1 MVVFTNIRNNFENC
15 YICNSA
21 SHIHDT
27 MNDAIHLKYLV
38 AGPNEAASWTNTSCF
53 I

>member
-1 MVVFTNIRNNFENC
+1 
-15 YICNSA
+15 
-21 SHIHDT
+21 

-38 AGPNEAASWTNTSCF
+38 AGPNDPIPRPITLPATCSPRNGDASWTNTSCS